1 MQRVSGSAMPM
12 FHRDRYR
19 PDYGFTPQQLY
30 VMQRMIGRF
39 TVDQLIAMRLGLR
52 EGEVHDL
59 LIRAVS
65 LDVVTLE

>member
-1 MQRVSGSAMPM
+1 
-12 FHRDRYR
+12 YR